1 LPSLLPLRA
10 APGRVCV
17 AIASGSSA
25 TQLQRGLDPSVSC
38 TPASAP
44 PLRARPS
51 FSAAARPTPTPSSQM
66 RSLAEVTWRPT
77 STPTTTLDPH
87 ACVPAARFSDP
98 QGLHP
103 EPSAHAHNLLLV
115 DNTGREAVRLPGNV
129 ARMTEWRLS
138 SPGSSRR
145 GGSCPEGSERRQ
157 GTLPRVRQGAGYHRS
172 ARHYNVLAAVKSLP
186 REQSA
191 AHPPHH
197 VIDPQLRLQRNSIH
211 PFPI

>member
-1 LPSLLPLRA
+1 MIIFFVLCKREREVSSLCRFLAQSPSSPCRA
-10 APGRVCV
+10 RARVCRDRERFLSDPT
-17 AIASGSSA
+17 AEGS
-25 TQLQRGLDPSVSC
+25 RSVRVMH
-38 TPASAP
+38 PR
-44 PLRARPS
+44 LRTAWPS
-51 FSAAARPTPTPSSQM
+51 FSAAARPTPTPPSQM

-129 ARMTEWRLS
+129 ARMTERRLS

-145 GGSCPEGSERRQ
+145 GESCPEGSE
-157 GTLPRVRQGAGYHRS
+157 
-172 ARHYNVLAAVKSLP
+172 
-186 REQSA
+186 
-191 AHPPHH
+191 
-197 VIDPQLRLQRNSIH
+197 
-211 PFPI
+211 